1 MTVTKAAVLFK
12 PFFPIFS
19 TKMKKWVAASHSY
32 FIKNISM
39 QKKFPIWLRKFVFTS
54 TLKKG
59 MDAPCK
65 NNKLRNLLQITCL
78 KVIAMKQL
86 KISSQVGASD
96 KEPSLSGALQ
106 GVLETSK

>member
-1 MTVTKAAVLFK
+1 
-12 PFFPIFS
+12 
-19 TKMKKWVAASHSY
+19 
-32 FIKNISM
+32 
-39 QKKFPIWLRKFVFTS
+39 
-54 TLKKG
+54 

-65 NNKLRNLLQITCL
+65 NNELRNLLQITCL

-96 KEPSLSGALQ
+96 KEPSLSRALQ